1 MLDFDNLR
9 EIWSTIKKNKLRT
22 FLTGFSVSWGIFM
35 LISLLGAGNGLSNGV
50 MYNFRD
56 LAANRIQVWTRYTS
70 KPWQGMKDHRYIQFT
85 NDDYTALTNE
95 HQEVDMRSATI
106 YRTDTLIANN
116 KLLTSSLRGVYP
128 DFSSINFITQNSG
141 MGRFINDLDINENR
155 KVIVLSPRMKEVL
168 FQDQSAIGKYVRC
181 GKTMFQVVG
190 VYHEKTPGNSSPA
203 YIPLTTAQKL
213 FNQGDRISS
222 LTFTVKGVTT
232 EAQNDAFED
241 RFRERTARR
250 HQFDPT
256 DKSAIGIWNTGK
268 EMRMYET
275 MINGITLFI
284 WIVGI
289 GTLMAG
295 IVGVSNI
302 MLITVKERT
311 REFGIRKAI
320 GAKPNAILKLVIF
333 ESILI
338 TAVFGYLGMIS
349 AVGLTEGINYVME
362 MNMAGS
368 QAANDPMNNP
378 TIFKNPTVD
387 LSISLMATALIVVA
401 GVLAGYFPARKAVKV
416 SAIEAMR
423 AE

>member
-56 LAANRIQVWTRYTS
+56 LAANRIEVWTRYTS
-70 KPWQGMKDHRYIQFT
+70 KPWKGMKDHRYIQFT
-85 NDDYTALTNE
+85 NDDYTALAHE
-95 HQEVDMRSATI
+95 HKEIDLRSAI
-106 YRTDTLIANN
+106 LVRTDTLFHNN
-116 KLLTSSLRGVYP
+116 VFLTGRLSGIYP
-128 DFSSINFITQNSG
+128 DHSSINFITLNSG
-141 MGRFINDLDINENR
+141 MGRFINELDINENR

-168 FQDQSAIGKYVRC
+168 FQSEPAIGKYVRC
-181 GKTMFQVVG
+181 GDTMFQVVG
-190 VYHEKTPGNSSPA
+190 VYYEKTPGNDAPA
-203 YIPLTTAQKL
+203 YIPITTAQRL
-213 FNQGDRISS
+213 FNQGDRIHN
-222 LTFTVKGVTT
+222 LAFTVKGVTS
-232 EAQNDAFED
+232 EAENEAFEA

-268 EMRMYET
+268 EMRMFES

-320 GAKPNAILKLVIF
+320 GAKPSAILKLVIF

-349 AVGLTEGINYVME
+349 AIGLTEGINYVME
-362 MNMAGS
+362 MSMAGS
-368 QAANDPMNNP
+368 QAASDPMNNP

-387 LSISLMATALIVVA
+387 LSISLMSTALIVVA